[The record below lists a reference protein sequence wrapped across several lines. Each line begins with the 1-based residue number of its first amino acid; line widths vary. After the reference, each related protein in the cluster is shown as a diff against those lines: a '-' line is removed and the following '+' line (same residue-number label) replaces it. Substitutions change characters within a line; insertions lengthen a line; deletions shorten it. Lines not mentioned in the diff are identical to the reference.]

1 MSDQLQKYT
10 LADSFNRCQFFFKI
24 KQIFEEMKL
33 IVGTRDG
40 GVGRVKCL
48 QRHVDQFVVL
58 FK

>member
-40 GVGRVKCL
+40 GLGESNVYSDML
-48 QRHVDQFVVL
+48 ISL
-58 FK
+58 